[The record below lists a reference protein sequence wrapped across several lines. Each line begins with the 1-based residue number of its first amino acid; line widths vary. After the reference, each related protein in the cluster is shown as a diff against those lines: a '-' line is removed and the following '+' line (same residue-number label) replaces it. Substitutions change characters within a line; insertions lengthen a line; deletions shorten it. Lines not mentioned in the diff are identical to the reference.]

1 MKLLLIKPNYFGGT
15 VVSEGNTIETTEQH
29 GRELINLG
37 YASEVDDSEA
47 AKAVAEAKEKAEAEA
62 LEKVEQ
68 EAKAQAAAE
77 AQEKADAEA
86 SAKAVAEAKE
96 KAKK

>member
-29 GRELINLG
+29 GRELIKLG
-37 YASEVDDSEA
+37 YASEVDDSA
-47 AKAVAEAKEKAEAEA
+47 AEKAATEAKEKAEALAKAE
-62 LEKVEQ
+62 E
-68 EAKAQAAAE
+68 EAKAKAAAE

-86 SAKAVAEAKE
+86 SAKAATEAKE

>member
-29 GRELINLG
+29 GRELIKLG
-37 YASEVDDSEA
+37 YASEVDDSA
-47 AKAVAEAKEKAEAEA
+47 AEKSAAEAKEKAEALAKAE
-62 LEKVEQ
+62 E
-68 EAKAQAAAE
+68 EAKAKAATE

-86 SAKAVAEAKE
+86 SAKAATEAKE

>member
-29 GRELINLG
+29 GRELIKLG
-37 YASEVDDSEA
+37 YASEVDDSA
-47 AKAVAEAKEKAEAEA
+47 AEKSATEAKEKAEALAKAE
-62 LEKVEQ
+62 E
-68 EAKAQAAAE
+68 EAKAKAAAE

-86 SAKAVAEAKE
+86 SAKAATEAKE

>member
-29 GRELINLG
+29 GRELIKLG
-37 YASEVDDSEA
+37 YASEVDDSATEKA
-47 AKAVAEAKEKAEAEA
+47 AAEAKENAEALAKTEAEA
-62 LEKVEQ
+62 K
-68 EAKAQAAAE
+68 AKAAAE

-86 SAKAVAEAKE
+86 SAKAAAEAKE

>member
-15 VVSEGNTIETTEQH
+15 VVSEGNQIETTEQH
-29 GRELINLG
+29 GRELIKLG
-37 YASEVDDSEA
+37 YASEVDDSA
-47 AKAVAEAKEKAEAEA
+47 AEKAAAEAKEKAEALAKAE
-62 LEKVEQ
+62 E
-68 EAKAQAAAE
+68 EAKAKAAAE

-86 SAKAVAEAKE
+86 SAKAAAEAKE

>member
-29 GRELINLG
+29 GRELIKLG
-37 YASEVDDSEA
+37 YASEVDDSA
-47 AKAVAEAKEKAEAEA
+47 AEKAAAEAKEKAEALAKAE
-62 LEKVEQ
+62 E
-68 EAKAQAAAE
+68 EAKAKAAAE
-77 AQEKADAEA
+77 AQEKSDAEA
-86 SAKAVAEAKE
+86 SAKAATEAKE

>member
-29 GRELINLG
+29 GRELIKLG
-37 YASEVDDSEA
+37 YASEVDDSA
-47 AKAVAEAKEKAEAEA
+47 AEKAAAEAKEKAEALAKAE
-62 LEKVEQ
+62 E
-68 EAKAQAAAE
+68 EAKAKASE
-77 AQEKADAEA
+77 SQEKADAEA
-86 SAKAVAEAKE
+86 SAKAAAEAKE

>member
-29 GRELINLG
+29 GRELIKLG
-37 YASEVDDSEA
+37 YASEVDDSA
-47 AKAVAEAKEKAEAEA
+47 AEKAAAEAEEKAEALAKAE
-62 LEKVEQ
+62 E
-68 EAKAQAAAE
+68 EAKAKAAAE

-86 SAKAVAEAKE
+86 GAKAAAEAKE

>member
-15 VVSEGNTIETTEQH
+15 VVSEGYTIETTEQH
-29 GRELINLG
+29 GRELIKLG
-37 YASEVDDSEA
+37 YASEVDDSA
-47 AKAVAEAKEKAEAEA
+47 AEKAAAEAKEKAEALAKAE
-62 LEKVEQ
+62 E
-68 EAKAQAAAE
+68 EAKSKAAAE

-86 SAKAVAEAKE
+86 SAKAATEAKE

>member
-29 GRELINLG
+29 GRELIKLG
-37 YASEVDDSEA
+37 YASEVDDSA
-47 AKAVAEAKEKAEAEA
+47 AEKAAAEAKEKAEALAKAE
-62 LEKVEQ
+62 E
-68 EAKAQAAAE
+68 EAKSKAAAE

-86 SAKAVAEAKE
+86 SAKAATEAKE

>member
-29 GRELINLG
+29 GRELIKLG
-37 YASEVDDSEA
+37 YASEVDDSATEKA
-47 AKAVAEAKEKAEAEA
+47 AAEAKEKAEA
-62 LEKVEQ
+62 L
-68 EAKAQAAAE
+68 AKAEADAKAKAAAE
-77 AQEKADAEA
+77 AQEKGDAEA
-86 SAKAVAEAKE
+86 SAKAAAEAKE

>member
-29 GRELINLG
+29 GRELIKLG
-37 YASEVDDSEA
+37 YASEVDDSATEKA
-47 AKAVAEAKEKAEAEA
+47 AAEAKEKAEA
-62 LEKVEQ
+62 L
-68 EAKAQAAAE
+68 AKAEADAKAKAAAE

-86 SAKAVAEAKE
+86 SAKAAAEAKE

>member
-29 GRELINLG
+29 GRELIKLG
-37 YASEVDDSEA
+37 YASEVDDSA
-47 AKAVAEAKEKAEAEA
+47 AEKAAAEAKEKAEALAKAE
-62 LEKVEQ
+62 E
-68 EAKAQAAAE
+68 EAKAKAAAE

-86 SAKAVAEAKE
+86 SAKAAAEAKE

>member
-29 GRELINLG
+29 GRELIKLG
-37 YASEVDDSEA
+37 YASEVDDSA
-47 AKAVAEAKEKAEAEA
+47 AEKAAAEAKEKAEALAKAE
-62 LEKVEQ
+62 E
-68 EAKAQAAAE
+68 EAKAKAAAE

-86 SAKAVAEAKE
+86 SAKAATEAKE

>member
-15 VVSEGNTIETTEQH
+15 VVSEGKTIETNEQH
-29 GRELINLG
+29 GRELIKLG
-37 YASEVDDSEA
+37 YASEVDDSA
-47 AKAVAEAKEKAEAEA
+47 AEKAAAEAKEKAEALAKSE
-62 LEKVEQ
+62 E
-68 EAKAQAAAE
+68 EAKAKAAAE

-86 SAKAVAEAKE
+86 SAKAAAEAKE

>member
-1 MKLLLIKPNYFGGT
+1 MKLTLIKPNYFGGT

-29 GRELINLG
+29 GRELVKLG
-37 YASEVDDSEA
+37 YARQVDDSAEQKAAVEA
-47 AKAVAEAKEKAEAEA
+47 EEKAEAEA
-62 LEKVEQ
+62 LAKAEE
-68 EAKAQAAAE
+68 EAKAAAE

-86 SAKAVAEAKE
+86 KAKAAAEAKE

>member
-29 GRELINLG
+29 GRELIKLG
-37 YASEVDDSEA
+37 YASEVDDSA
-47 AKAVAEAKEKAEAEA
+47 AEKAAAEAKEKAEALAKAE
-62 LEKVEQ
+62 E
-68 EAKAQAAAE
+68 EAKAKAAAE

-86 SAKAVAEAKE
+86 GAKAAAEAKE

>member
-29 GRELINLG
+29 GRELIKLG
-37 YASEVDDSEA
+37 YASEVDDSA
-47 AKAVAEAKEKAEAEA
+47 AEKAAAEAKEKAEALAKAE
-62 LEKVEQ
+62 E
-68 EAKAQAAAE
+68 EAKAKASE
-77 AQEKADAEA
+77 SQEKADAEA
-86 SAKAVAEAKE
+86 SSKAAAEAKE

>member
-1 MKLLLIKPNYFGGT
+1 MKLLLIKPTYFGGT

-29 GRELINLG
+29 GRELIKLG
-37 YASEVDDSEA
+37 YASEVDDSA
-47 AKAVAEAKEKAEAEA
+47 AEKAAAEAKEKAEALAKAE
-62 LEKVEQ
+62 E
-68 EAKAQAAAE
+68 EAKAKAAAE

-86 SAKAVAEAKE
+86 GAKAAAEAKE